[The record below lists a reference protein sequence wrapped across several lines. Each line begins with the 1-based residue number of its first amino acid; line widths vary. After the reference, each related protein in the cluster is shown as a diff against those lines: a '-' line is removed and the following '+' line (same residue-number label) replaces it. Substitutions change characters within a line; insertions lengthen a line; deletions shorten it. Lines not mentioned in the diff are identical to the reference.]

1 MPAYDVDLPDPEDE
15 VISGG
20 GLPRWLTVVGVL
32 LAVAFAVTVIQ
43 HASMGGG
50 HEAAPVPTATRTPPS
65 SPPPNFAWD
74 LARSPTGTWLLET
87 RTLAQVSGTRV
98 ARSIALRGLAVPPA
112 SVPKLAVDDAAN
124 RVWVVLTNAA
134 PTRMVEFDATTLQR
148 VRDVTWAHLVEGAVA
163 LHDHLYLSTDFGVA
177 ELPPGAARP
186 HYVLGL
192 AGSIGPVVVDAARNR
207 VITMDLGYPTDI
219 WSYRPGESPQE
230 AAMPIAMERGTVA
243 VVGDTIWVAGRY
255 ESGRAVLLRLNPTT
269 LQPMLRAPARE
280 YRGGAVLVGTGSRVL
295 WLRSGGSGNLLACV
309 DAATGRVEQRWQ
321 VLHVNAVTS
330 TRAGAL
336 VATPSGVV
344 GLVLSSCSG

>member
-20 GLPRWLTVVGVL
+20 GLPRWLTVVGAL
-32 LAVAFAVTVIQ
+32 LAVAFAVTAIRHV
-43 HASMGGG
+43 STGGRPA
-50 HEAAPVPTATRTPPS
+50 AAPSPSVTTTPPDT
-65 SPPPNFAWD
+65 PPPNFAWD
-74 LARSPTGTWLLET
+74 LAMSPGGTWLLET

-98 ARSIALRGLAVPPA
+98 ARSIALRGFAVPPV
-112 SVPKLAVDDAAN
+112 SVPKLAVDVAAN

-134 PTRMVEFDATTLQR
+134 PTRMIEFDASTMR
-148 VRDVTWAHLVEGAVA
+148 RARDVTWAHLVQGAVA
-163 LHDHLYLSTDFGVA
+163 FRDHLYLSTDFGVA

-186 HYVLGL
+186 HYVPGL

-207 VITMDLGYPTDI
+207 VITMDLGFPTDI
-219 WSYRPGESPQE
+219 WGYRPGGSPQE
-230 AAMPIAMERGTVA
+230 AELPLPMESGTLA
-243 VVGDTIWVAGRY
+243 VVGDDIWVAGRY
-255 ESGRAVLLRLNPTT
+255 ANGRAALLRLNPRT
-269 LQPMLRAPARE
+269 LQPVARAPAGE
-280 YRGGAVLVGTGSRVL
+280 YKSRAAIVGTGSNVL
-295 WLRSGGSGNLLACV
+295 WLRSGDGSNLLACV

-321 VLHVNAVTS
+321 VQHVNAVTS